1 MDEKTRAQD
10 EISLSEIFKAL
21 LRKVKVLVLAL
32 LIGVIVGASFGVI
45 KTVNVKYYGT
55 KIDFYVNPKKDS
67 TTVIENNSQYGVY
80 GAYGLHVMDN
90 MVTLLNSDLFA
101 ERLTLNKDGLPL
113 NGEDTF
119 EEVDGVIVLKTKAPS
134 LVNDAA
140 LNALIEEA
148 RTAILEAKNAQKAV
162 EEAEKAVDPM
172 QEELT
177 LATQE
182 LTKATST
189 KNIIQEDLTLAE
201 ARRAY
206 LETKLTALWE
216 RAGGQGGF
224 GVSELLPTG
233 AMTEEAKAQ
242 YDGLY
247 LEWTETTE
255 ECSRL
260 NDELTAATKA
270 INDPLTG
277 KQALKDAAA
286 LAVQEAKKTL
296 TTEKENSI
304 EVLAKS
310 QDATEKAVE
319 KWREMPGY
327 AAMVATN
334 RECVSFSYYNEDERP
349 EDLEDLAR
357 SFIYVKISVLNNQNL
372 ANDLYKKVLEIMPIF
387 VEENMAI
394 PSGYSGTKCR
404 RITRDDG
411 IVNTN
416 QGYTLSTAV
425 KYGLL
430 AGAAALVLACVAVIV
445 LDRSDKRL
453 RNYEQT
459 MSAFNV
465 PVLGVIPT
473 IEKEEEPKDDTMAEV
488 KNETV

>member
-1 MDEKTRAQD
+1 MWKKFVDKGTPGETLPDIDINGQPILDSDKEKYKEASNKYGEFNQKCLELGVVLEADNYTAMLKEGEQD
-10 EISLSEIFKAL
+10 AAT
-21 LRKVKVLVLAL
+21 LAL
-32 LIGVIVGASFGVI
+32 
-45 KTVNVKYYGT
+45 
-55 KIDFYVNPKKDS
+55 
-67 TTVIENNSQYGVY
+67 
-80 GAYGLHVMDN
+80 
-90 MVTLLNSDLFA
+90 
-101 ERLTLNKDGLPL
+101 
-113 NGEDTF
+113 
-119 EEVDGVIVLKTKAPS
+119 
-134 LVNDAA
+134 
-140 LNALIEEA
+140 
-148 RTAILEAKNAQKAV
+148 
-162 EEAEKAVDPM
+162 
-172 QEELT
+172 
-177 LATQE
+177 
-182 LTKATST
+182 
-189 KNIIQEDLTLAE
+189 
-201 ARRAY
+201 
-206 LETKLTALWE
+206 
-216 RAGGQGGF
+216 
-224 GVSELLPTG
+224 
-233 AMTEEAKAQ
+233 
-242 YDGLY
+242 
-247 LEWTETTE
+247 
-255 ECSRL
+255 
-260 NDELTAATKA
+260 
-270 INDPLTG
+270 
-277 KQALKDAAA
+277 
-286 LAVQEAKKTL
+286 QEAKKTL

-310 QDATEKAVE
+310 QDATEEAVA

-473 IEKEEEPKDDTMAEV
+473 IETEEEPKDNTMAEV